1 MGEDTGTSITSGQ
14 DPLYTTSLTSTIGR
28 PPRRTYFA
36 IQMIGL
42 IATMGVFWISR
53 SFNSEIEKANLDNPK
68 LVQLMLTIGAL
79 LTTPI
84 GMACAIFI
92 VLGLGLL
99 AIRGAIDGLLKLLIW
114 ANVLWLLAFL
124 AYNTMAIWMP
134 LIQAKQSAAP

>member
-1 MGEDTGTSITSGQ
+1 MGDDTGTSITSGQ

-42 IATMGVFWISR
+42 IATMGVFWISK
-53 SFNSEIEKANLDNPK
+53 SFGSDIEKANLDNPK
-68 LVQLMLTIGAL
+68 LAQLMLTIGGL

-99 AIRGAIDGLLKLLIW
+99 AIRGAIDGILKVLIW
-114 ANVLWLLAFL
+114 LNVLWLIAFL

-134 LIQAKQSAAP
+134 LLKAKQAAGQ